1 MNLKEERVRVVL
13 RRSYQGQPLD
23 ILRGRVTDQDEI
35 GIKVSGRRYQKI
47 KDEIADKVIEKP
59 VDEETKIIFV
69 PYTSIRT
76 CEIIV
81 EGTREEEI
89 DKRAKLEKP
98 LARGEFKRDSDL

>member
-13 RRSYQGQPLD
+13 RRSYQEQPLD
-23 ILRGRVTDQDEI
+23 IIRGRVTDQDQI

-47 KDEIADKVIEKP
+47 MDEIENKIIEKP
-59 VDEETKIIFV
+59 VDEETKMVFI
-69 PYTSIRT
+69 PYNSIRI

-98 LARGEFKRDSDL
+98 LTRGEFKRDSDL

>member
-1 MNLKEERVRVVL
+1 MNLKEERVRVLL
-13 RRSYQGQPLD
+13 RRSYQNQPLD
-23 ILRGRVTDQDEI
+23 IIRGRVTDQDNV

-47 KDEIADKVIEKP
+47 MDEAKDKVIEKP
-59 VDEETKIIFV
+59 VDEETRMIFI